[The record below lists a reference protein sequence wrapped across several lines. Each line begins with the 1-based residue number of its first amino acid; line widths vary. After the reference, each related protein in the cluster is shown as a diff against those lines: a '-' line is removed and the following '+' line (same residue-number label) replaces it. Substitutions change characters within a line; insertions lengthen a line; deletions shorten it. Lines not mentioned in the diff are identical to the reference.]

1 MTVPVVA
8 VEGVSKRFGAVQAL
22 RDVSVAFNVGEITAL
37 IGENGAG
44 KSTLMRVLEGEHRP
58 DSGRV
63 LVDGQPVQLSSPRAA
78 HGSGI
83 RVIHQEPEIIPELTV
98 AENIFI
104 GDIKARGAIFLDRAD
119 LERRSLDLL
128 RTFGV
133 VDVLSPG
140 QRCHGLSPALRQLIE
155 IMRALRPGAR
165 LLAFDEPTS
174 SLTEDEAQRLFRV
187 IRRLKA
193 DGVAV
198 IYISHRLREIIEL
211 ADRCVVMRDGSRVAD
226 EPIA

>member
-83 RVIHQEPEIIPELTV
+83 RVIHQEPEIIP
-98 AENIFI
+98 
-104 GDIKARGAIFLDRAD
+104 
-119 LERRSLDLL
+119 
-128 RTFGV
+128 
-133 VDVLSPG
+133 
-140 QRCHGLSPALRQLIE
+140 
-155 IMRALRPGAR
+155 
-165 LLAFDEPTS
+165 
-174 SLTEDEAQRLFRV
+174 
-187 IRRLKA
+187 
-193 DGVAV
+193 
-198 IYISHRLREIIEL
+198 
-211 ADRCVVMRDGSRVAD
+211 
-226 EPIA
+226 